1 MTNFQEPLQTSGTGD
16 DVAVSADGQA
26 FTARFADF
34 QVAFDTAD
42 APMAA
47 RWEWISVGLSATEAG
62 TGSLTVS
69 GFVAC
74 DDDARA
80 TLFLVVDG
88 AASATVFGPDHDG
101 SIELRTTWDYFSRG
115 STLPV
120 AVGVLIER
128 YPGSEGSATVAIATI
143 DAEIGDPSAVA
154 PTGLRVVAGLDVDT
168 DRDPDTDTGPDADRT
183 TG

>member
-1 MTNFQEPLQTSGTGD
+1 MTNFQGPLQTSGTGD
-16 DVAVSADGQA
+16 DVAVSADGQV

-34 QVAFDTAD
+34 QVAFDTGD

-47 RWEWISVGLSATEAG
+47 RWEWISVGLSVTGAG

-101 SIELRTTWDYFSRG
+101 SIELRATWEVFGRQ

-128 YPGSEGSATVAIATI
+128 YPGTEGSAAVAISAI
-143 DAEIGDPSAVA
+143 DGGIGDPFAVA
-154 PTGLRVVAGLDVDT
+154 PPGLRVVG
-168 DRDPDTDTGPDADRT
+168 TGNRSGGRGRT
-183 TG
+183 GRSRRRVTG